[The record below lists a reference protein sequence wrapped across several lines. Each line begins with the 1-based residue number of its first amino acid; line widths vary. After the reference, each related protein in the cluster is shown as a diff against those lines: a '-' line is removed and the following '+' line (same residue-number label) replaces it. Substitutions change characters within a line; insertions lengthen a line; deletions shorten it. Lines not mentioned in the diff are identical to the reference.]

1 MLSSPLLVP
10 TIFPVDPD
18 SSSIVVDD
26 PVLNSLVDIPFAGVT
41 SHPVPFEYTA
51 PLILSSDSAHPHYSD
66 PSIMQ

>member
-18 SSSIVVDD
+18 SSIVVDD
-26 PVLNSLVDIPFAGVT
+26 PVLNPLVDIPFAGVT

-51 PLILSSDSAHPHYSD
+51 PLSSDS
-66 PSIMQ
+66 